1 MLRSE
6 RIDEEQQTKSDVLEC
21 VYSCVRKLNGNAR
34 RVQR

>member
-1 MLRSE
+1 MLRRE
-6 RIDEEQQTKSDVLEC
+6 RIDEEQQTKSDVLER

>member
-6 RIDEEQQTKSDVLEC
+6 SIDEEQQTKSDGVEC

>member
-1 MLRSE
+1 MLRIE

-21 VYSCVRKLNGNAR
+21 VYSCVRKLNANAR